1 MSNSTTLTKQSLSV
15 KKQTLAT
22 VISVMMAVALPQII
36 HVMGHVSGLGTS
48 LGEIFLPMHLPIILA
63 GIIAGPYVGAVSG
76 LMSPLLSFAL
86 TGMPTSIM
94 LPFMMIEL
102 CAYGLISGLLKNSKL
117 PCIAKV
123 LTAQIG
129 GRALRAVSI
138 LTAIYAF
145 GYETISPAV
154 IWTSIMT
161 GIFGIVLQW
170 LLIPLITYRLENNT
184 NRK

>member
-1 MSNSTTLTKQSLSV
+1 MSNSTTITKQSLSV
-15 KKQTLAT
+15 KKQTLASVIT
-22 VISVMMAVALPQII
+22 VIMAVALPQII

-63 GIIAGPYVGAVSG
+63 GLIAGPYVGAISG
-76 LMSPLLSFAL
+76 MLSPLLSFAL

-129 GRALRAVSI
+129 GRVLRAVSI
-138 LTAIYAF
+138 FTAVYAF
-145 GYETISPAV
+145 GHETLSLDI
-154 IWTSIMT
+154 ILTSITT

-170 LLIPLITYRLENNT
+170 LLIPLVTYRLENKNE
-184 NRK
+184 K